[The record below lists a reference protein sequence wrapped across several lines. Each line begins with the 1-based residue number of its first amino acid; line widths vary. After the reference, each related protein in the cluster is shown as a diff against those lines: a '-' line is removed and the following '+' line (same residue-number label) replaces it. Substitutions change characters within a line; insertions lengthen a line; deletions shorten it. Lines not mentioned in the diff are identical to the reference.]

1 MTSKTLFSTGHKSK
15 TMTSK
20 DIQDY
25 IEIDLGQDM
34 RHDPCMLLEA
44 TQETAATFDLDEW
57 KVLRFLLANEPMAGT
72 HSYGF
77 HTRYGRAIRE
87 HFSFIYQA

>member
-1 MTSKTLFSTGHKSK
+1 
-15 TMTSK
+15 MTSK

-44 TQETAATFDLDEW
+44 TEETAHAFELDPYD
-57 KVLRFLLANEPMAGT
+57 VLRFMLANEPLAGT

-87 HFSFIYQA
+87 HFSFIYHA